1 MTALAAAA
9 ASSNHTQLVIAAILG
24 IGVVIA
30 LITWLKVHPFLALI
44 IGSAVL
50 GLTAGFGA
58 ANTEKGLHQRSRRHG
73 WQRRA
78 AHCAGR
84 DDRWSAR

>member
-1 MTALAAAA
+1 M
-9 ASSNHTQLVIAAILG
+9 
-24 IGVVIA
+24 IA

-58 ANTEKGLHQRSRRHG
+58 ANTEKAFIKNESATRL
-73 WQRRA
+73 A
-78 AHCAGR
+78 ASGSSL
-84 DDRWSAR
+84 RWVR

>member
-50 GLTAGFGA
+50 GT
-58 ANTEKGLHQRSRRHG
+58 HRRLRCG
-73 WQRRA
+73 
-78 AHCAGR
+78 
-84 DDRWSAR
+84 